1 MARRRSSPI
10 DEHAN
15 TESWAIPYGDLV
27 TLLLAFFVVM
37 YATSTANEGKYRV
50 LSDALNA
57 AFAGAPR
64 TIDPTLSQGTPM
76 KAGQHLVES
85 PSAFDSPT
93 FAQSAAVQPATR
105 HPDSAPGVTTLDL
118 LEEAVVRD
126 LRRRI
131 FSEQVFVKRTAK
143 GLEVELDAD
152 LLFASGVAE
161 ISTEAETLIRHLAGI
176 LTPYPNGIT
185 VEGHTD
191 NEPIRTLRFPSNWE
205 LSAARAV
212 SVVRLLTDSG
222 IGPARLSVQG
232 YGEFQPI
239 ADNSSGAGRAR
250 NRRVVLVIGET
261 PGAAGGRPSAST
273 MARRGG
279 DLEAG
284 GSGRRG
290 PNPAPQ
296 ARDSREGV

>member
-1 MARRRSSPI
+1 MARRRPSLL

-64 TIDPTLSQGTPM
+64 TIDPTLSSGTPM
-76 KAGQHLVES
+76 KAGRHLVES

-93 FAQSAAVQPATR
+93 FAQSAAVQPAVR
-105 HPDSAPGVTTLDL
+105 DPDEAPGVSTLDL

-131 FSEQVFVKRTAK
+131 FSEQVFVKRTAR
-143 GLEVELDAD
+143 GREVEHDAE
-152 LLFASGVAE
+152 LLFASGVAD

-191 NEPIRTLRFPSNWE
+191 DQPIRTLRYPSNWE

-222 IGPARLSVQG
+222 IGPKRLSVQG

-239 ADNSSGAGRAR
+239 AANDTVAGRAR
-250 NRRVVLVIGET
+250 NRRVVLVIGEA
-261 PGAAGGRPSAST
+261 PGQGGPRPTAAS
-273 MARRGG
+273 MARR
-279 DLEAG
+279 A
-284 GSGRRG
+284 SGPGAEPATRRG
-290 PNPAPQ
+290 PNPAAQ
-296 ARDSREGV
+296 GRDSREGV